1 MLKIKLLV
9 LISFLFSAVWANAA
23 KLKGTVVAAE
33 DGAPLP
39 GASITIKELPNQGVE
54 VEEDGTYKIEVPSGK
69 YTVVCELVGFTT
81 QTKTVN
87 VKNEAKANFWLES
100 DVEDL
105 GAVEVTSR
113 SLHKAVEQ
121 TQMSVAH
128 LEVGDVKKMPSM
140 FGEQDIIKS
149 LQLMPG
155 VKAESD
161 GSSGFQVRGG
171 ESSQNLVLLDG
182 ATVNNAG
189 HLMGL
194 FSTFNSDVLRDVT
207 LYKGQM
213 PAQYGGRI
221 ASVLDVST
229 INGNNQSFQAD
240 GALGLLASKLTLQ
253 GPIQKGKSSWLV
265 AGRRTYIDLF
275 LKATEDFKDTKLNF
289 YDLNAKLDFKL
300 SQKDQLDVS
309 FFNGQDHMAVND
321 LMAIKWGSTIGSL
334 KWRHAFHSGLNLNSD
349 VFVSHYKIREWIDI
363 DGSMNS
369 FDGINTQASWRENLT
384 WKAGDKHTFDF
395 GFQSSYH
402 DVITAD
408 WYYNDI
414 HECEERYAWENN
426 FWVNDEWMLTKRLSV
441 LAGVRVTAFS
451 LLGSGPYY
459 QLDDEG
465 NILSTTNY
473 GKGEFVKTYV
483 NAEPRF
489 SANYKLTNNQS
500 VKVAYS
506 HTCQNLHTL
515 KSGITSMPTDRFT
528 MSTNLLKPE
537 VADQVSAGYAISF
550 DNEAHNNAYEASAD
564 VYYKHTDNTIDYRDG
579 VGAFDKIEIDRI
591 VLAGQGRS
599 YGLELELKKNFGQVT
614 GWVSYTLS
622 FTESQIDGINRN
634 RWYTAS
640 NDRRHDINIVAIYSP
655 NKKWD
660 FSASWK
666 FYSGQAMSLPVGKY
680 QIENQTYYYYDNR
693 NNYRAPSYHRL
704 DLGATRHGKQHK
716 HWQGEWAFGLYN
728 AYGRYNPFMISV
740 SEDQYTNSGSKAT
753 LIAMY
758 SFLPSVTY
766 RFKFK

>member
-1 MLKIKLLV
+1 M
-9 LISFLFSAVWANAA
+9 
-23 KLKGTVVAAE
+23 
-33 DGAPLP
+33 
-39 GASITIKELPNQGVE
+39 
-54 VEEDGTYKIEVPSGK
+54 
-69 YTVVCELVGFTT
+69 
-81 QTKTVN
+81 
-87 VKNEAKANFWLES
+87 
-100 DVEDL
+100 
-105 GAVEVTSR
+105 
-113 SLHKAVEQ
+113 
-121 TQMSVAH
+121 
-128 LEVGDVKKMPSM
+128 
-140 FGEQDIIKS
+140 
-149 LQLMPG
+149 
-155 VKAESD
+155 
-161 GSSGFQVRGG
+161 
-171 ESSQNLVLLDG
+171 
-182 ATVNNAG
+182 
-189 HLMGL
+189 
-194 FSTFNSDVLRDVT
+194 
-207 LYKGQM
+207 
-213 PAQYGGRI
+213 
-221 ASVLDVST
+221 
-229 INGNNQSFQAD
+229 
-240 GALGLLASKLTLQ
+240 
-253 GPIQKGKSSWLV
+253 
-265 AGRRTYIDLF
+265 
-275 LKATEDFKDTKLNF
+275 
-289 YDLNAKLDFKL
+289 
-300 SQKDQLDVS
+300 
-309 FFNGQDHMAVND
+309 
-321 LMAIKWGSTIGSL
+321 
-334 KWRHAFHSGLNLNSD
+334 
-349 VFVSHYKIREWIDI
+349 
-363 DGSMNS
+363 
-369 FDGINTQASWRENLT
+369 
-384 WKAGDKHTFDF
+384 
-395 GFQSSYH
+395 
-402 DVITAD
+402 
-408 WYYNDI
+408 
-414 HECEERYAWENN
+414 
-426 FWVNDEWMLTKRLSV
+426 
-441 LAGVRVTAFS
+441 
-451 LLGSGPYY
+451 
-459 QLDDEG
+459 
-465 NILSTTNY
+465 
-473 GKGEFVKTYV
+473 KTYV

-599 YGLELELKKNFGQVT
+599 YGLELELKKNFGKVT